1 MKRTYLIY
9 LTFACILGTF
19 TSCTQNEMPEAGG
32 DTAGMEESA
41 VQRIGIQLASDNGN
55 DGLARAGRPLYSN
68 QPAQMVDKVALVICN
83 DADQVVVCK
92 LVDNWETVSEVYET
106 SGHGRKAVI
115 ELNEGERLP
124 ATSANYTLYAI
135 GYTSRGENQTAYTV
149 KTPESDSK
157 KLYEY
162 LSELSELKKDYTF
175 DPNLVLHLDDEPG
188 EEIFAGSVSFTTY
201 ASGGFDNT
209 VVLNRQVA
217 GTYVYVKDVPYVEGA
232 SILRLTASADNDGL
246 VLGEFANEDIAENG
260 KGTGKYVMNGTSQK
274 SSDAPYTVC
283 EINLLQWMSDG
294 QIHQDGTLVAVDN
307 WQIPSQYSGKATFKE
322 GSFYSGSFLIPFAA
336 VSDKQ
341 SLTLRLYKESNS
353 TPVKTWNVNLS
364 QSDVN
369 KQSNVIWHWDSSQ
382 SKFQNPS
389 GTTPVAES
397 KNSYSVLR
405 NHLYCIGRRDKDNN
419 PGSSDKDEPQ
429 ALEDVTEL
437 IIKVIADWDV
447 VYDMILEPEP
457 SQF

>member
-1 MKRTYLIY
+1 MKRTYLTY
-9 LTFACILGTF
+9 LTFACMLGTF

-32 DTAGMEESA
+32 DTAGTEESA

-68 QPAQMVDKVALVICN
+68 QPAQMVDNVALVICN
-83 DADQVVVCK
+83 DANQVVVCK

-135 GYTSRGENQTAYTV
+135 GYTSREGNQTAYTV
-149 KTPESDSK
+149 KT
-157 KLYEY
+157 
-162 LSELSELKKDYTF
+162 SEPDIKTLDDYFSSLKTGDKFTS
-175 DPNLVLHLDDEPG
+175 NLVLYLDDTPG

-217 GTYVYVKDVPYVEGA
+217 GTYVYVKDIPYVEGA

-246 VLGEFANEDIAENG
+246 VLGEFANENIAENG

-274 SSDAPYTVC
+274 SSGAPYTVC
-283 EINLLQWMSDG
+283 EIDLSQWMSDG
-294 QIHQDGTLVAVDN
+294 QIQQDGTLVAVDK
-307 WQIPSQYSGKATFKE
+307 WQIPSQYNGKATFKE

-336 VSDKQ
+336 VSDQQ
-341 SLTLRLYKESNS
+341 SLTLRLYKESDS

-389 GTTPVAES
+389 ETTPVAES

>member
-1 MKRTYLIY
+1 MKRTYLTY

-32 DTAGMEESA
+32 DTAGTEESA

-83 DADQVVVCK
+83 DAKQVVVCK
-92 LVDNWETVSEVYET
+92 LVDDWETVSKVYET

-115 ELNEGERLP
+115 ELNEVERLP

-135 GYTSRGENQTAYTV
+135 GYTSREGNQTDYTV
-149 KTPESDSK
+149 KTSGKTLDDYFS
-157 KLYEY
+157 
-162 LSELSELKKDYTF
+162 SLKGDTF
-175 DPNLVLHLDDEPG
+175 DPNLVLHLDDESG

-217 GTYVYVKDVPYVEGA
+217 GTYVYVKDVPYIDGA

-246 VLGEFANEDIAENG
+246 VLGEFANENIEENG
-260 KGTGKYVMNGTSQK
+260 KGTGKYVMNGTDPK
-274 SSDAPYTVC
+274 SSGTPYTVC
-283 EINLLQWMSDG
+283 EIDLSQWMRGG
-294 QIHQDGTLVAVDN
+294 QIQKDGTLVAVDK
-307 WQIPSQYSGKATFKE
+307 WQIPSQYNEKATFKK

-336 VSDKQ
+336 VSDQQ
-341 SLTLRLYKESNS
+341 SLTLGLYKESVS
-353 TPVKTWNVNLS
+353 KPVKTWNVNLS

-405 NHLYCIGRRDKDNN
+405 NHLYCIGRRDKDDQE
-419 PGSSDKDEPQ
+419 SSDKDEPQ

>member
-1 MKRTYLIY
+1 MKRTYLTY
-9 LTFACILGTF
+9 LTFACILCTF

-32 DTAGMEESA
+32 DTAGTEESA

-83 DADQVVVCK
+83 DANQVVVCK
-92 LVDNWETVSEVYET
+92 LVDNWENVSEVYET

-149 KTPESDSK
+149 KTSESDSK

-217 GTYVYVKDVPYVEGA
+217 GTYVYVKDVPYIDGA

-246 VLGEFANEDIAENG
+246 VLGEFANENITENG

-274 SSDAPYTVC
+274 SSGASYTVC
-283 EINLLQWMSDG
+283 EINLSQWMSDG
-294 QIHQDGTLVAVDN
+294 EIHQDGTLVAVDE
-307 WQIPSQYSGKATFKE
+307 WQTPSQYNGKAKFKK

-336 VSDKQ
+336 VSDRQ
-341 SLTLRLYKESNS
+341 SLILGLYKESES
-353 TPVKTWNVNLS
+353 EPEKTWKVNLS

-389 GTTPVAES
+389 KTTPVAES
-397 KNSYSVLR
+397 QNSYSVLR
-405 NHLYCIGRRDKDNN
+405 NHLYCIGRRDKDDSDN
-419 PGSSDKDEPQ
+419 SDKDEPQ

-437 IIKVIADWDV
+437 IIRVIADWDV

>member
-9 LTFACILGTF
+9 LTFACMLGTF
-19 TSCTQNEMPEAGG
+19 TSCTQNEMPDAGG
-32 DTAGMEESA
+32 DTAGTEESA

-55 DGLARAGRPLYSN
+55 DGLVRTGRPLYSN

-115 ELNEGERLP
+115 ELNEVERLP
-124 ATSANYTLYAI
+124 ATSATYTLYAI
-135 GYTSRGENQTAYTV
+135 GYTSQKGNQTAYTV
-149 KTPESDSK
+149 KTSKSDSK
-157 KLYEY
+157 TLDEY
-162 LSELSELKKDYTF
+162 LSELTIDGTF
-175 DPNLVLHLDDEPG
+175 APDLVLHLEDEPG

-246 VLGEFANEDIAENG
+246 VLGEFANENIAENG
-260 KGTGKYVMNGTSQK
+260 KGTGKYVMNGTSPK
-274 SSDAPYTVC
+274 SSDAQYTVC
-283 EINLLQWMSDG
+283 EIDLSQWMSDG

-307 WQIPSQYSGKATFKE
+307 WQTPSQYIGKATFKK

-336 VSDKQ
+336 VSGQQ
-341 SLTLRLYKESNS
+341 SLTLGLYKESVS
-353 TPVKTWNVNLS
+353 KPVKTWNVNLS

-382 SKFQNPS
+382 SKFQKP
-389 GTTPVAES
+389 TTPVAES

-405 NHLYCIGRRDKDNN
+405 NHLYCIGRRDKDDQE
-419 PGSSDKDEPQ
+419 SSDKDEPQ

-437 IIKVIADWDV
+437 IIKVIADWDI

>member
-1 MKRTYLIY
+1 MKRTYLTY
-9 LTFACILGTF
+9 LTFACMLGTF

-32 DTAGMEESA
+32 DTAGTEESA

-68 QPAQMVDKVALVICN
+68 QPAQMVDKVVLVICDN
-83 DADQVVVCK
+83 SNQVVVCK
-92 LVDNWETVSEVYET
+92 LVDNWETVSEGYET

-115 ELNEGERLP
+115 ELNEVERLP

-135 GYTSRGENQTAYTV
+135 GYTSRKGNQTAYTV
-149 KTPESDSK
+149 KTK
-157 KLYEY
+157 RLYDY
-162 LSELSELKKDYTF
+162 FPSLKPGDTF
-175 DPNLVLHLDDEPG
+175 APNLVLHLEDEPG

-217 GTYVYVKDVPYVEGA
+217 GTYVYVEDVPYVEGA

-246 VLGEFANEDIAENG
+246 VLGEFANENIAENG
-260 KGTGKYVMNGTSQK
+260 KGTGKYVMNGTSPK

-283 EINLLQWMSDG
+283 EINLSQWMSDG
-294 QIHQDGTLVAVDN
+294 EIHQDGTLVAVDN
-307 WQIPSQYSGKATFKE
+307 WQTPSQYSGKATFKE

-336 VSDKQ
+336 VSGRQ
-341 SLTLRLYKESNS
+341 SLTLGLYKESNS
-353 TPVKTWNVNLS
+353 KPVKTWNVNLS

-369 KQSNVIWHWDSSQ
+369 KQSNVIWHWDSTH

-389 GTTPVAES
+389 ETTLVAES
-397 KNSYSVLR
+397 QNSYSVLR

-437 IIKVIADWDV
+437 IIKVIADWDI

>member
-32 DTAGMEESA
+32 DTAGTEESA

-83 DADQVVVCK
+83 DANQVVVCK
-92 LVDNWETVSEVYET
+92 LVDDWETVSEVYET

-124 ATSANYTLYAI
+124 ATSAKYTLYAI
-135 GYTSRGENQTAYTV
+135 GYTSREGNQTDYTV
-149 KTPESDSK
+149 KTKTLD
-157 KLYEY
+157 EY
-162 LSELSELKKDYTF
+162 FSSLKGDTF
-175 DPNLVLHLDDEPG
+175 DPNLVLHLEDEPG

-246 VLGEFANEDIAENG
+246 VLGEFANKNITENG

-294 QIHQDGTLVAVDN
+294 EIHQDGTLVAVDN
-307 WQIPSQYSGKATFKE
+307 WQTPSQYNGKATFKE

-336 VSDKQ
+336 VSGQQ
-341 SLTLRLYKESNS
+341 SLTLGLYNKESDS
-353 TPVKTWNVNLS
+353 KPVKTWNVNLS

-369 KQSNVIWHWDSSQ
+369 KQSNVIWHWDSS
-382 SKFQNPS
+382 KFQNPS
-389 GTTPVAES
+389 ETTPVAES
-397 KNSYSVLR
+397 QNSYSVLR
-405 NHLYCIGRRDKDNN
+405 NHLYCIGRRDKDNWEN
-419 PGSSDKDEPQ
+419 SDKDEPQ

-437 IIKVIADWDV
+437 IIRVIAEWDV

>member
-1 MKRTYLIY
+1 MKRTYLTY
-9 LTFACILGTF
+9 LTFACMLGTF
-19 TSCTQNEMPEAGG
+19 TSCTQNEMPKAGG
-32 DTAGMEESA
+32 DTAGTEESA

-115 ELNEGERLP
+115 ELNEVERLP

-135 GYTSRGENQTAYTV
+135 GYTSREGNQTAYTV
-149 KTPESDSK
+149 KTSKSDSK
-157 KLYEY
+157 TLDEY
-162 LSELSELKKDYTF
+162 LSKLTIDDTF
-175 DPNLVLHLDDEPG
+175 APNLVLHLDDEPG

-217 GTYVYVKDVPYVEGA
+217 GTYVYVEDVPYVEGA

-246 VLGEFANEDIAENG
+246 VLGEFANKDIAENG
-260 KGTGKYVMNGTSQK
+260 KGTGKYVMNGTSPK

-283 EINLLQWMSDG
+283 EINLSQWMSDG
-294 QIHQDGTLVAVDN
+294 QIHQDGTLVAVDK
-307 WQIPSQYSGKATFKE
+307 WQTPSQYSGKATFKK

-336 VSDKQ
+336 VSGHQ
-341 SLTLRLYKESNS
+341 SLTLRLYKESDS

-405 NHLYCIGRRDKDNN
+405 NHLYCIGRRDKDDQEN
-419 PGSSDKDEPQ
+419 SDKDEPQ

>member
-1 MKRTYLIY
+1 MKRTYLTY

-32 DTAGMEESA
+32 DTAGTEESA

-83 DADQVVVCK
+83 DAKQVVVCK
-92 LVDNWETVSEVYET
+92 LVDDWETVSKVYET

-135 GYTSRGENQTAYTV
+135 GYTSPEGNQTAYTV
-149 KTPESDSK
+149 KTSGKRLDDYFPS
-157 KLYEY
+157 
-162 LSELSELKKDYTF
+162 LKTGDTF
-175 DPNLVLHLDDEPG
+175 DPNLVLHLEDEPG

-246 VLGEFANEDIAENG
+246 VLGEFANENIEENG
-260 KGTGKYVMNGTSQK
+260 KGTGKYVMNGTDPK
-274 SSDAPYTVC
+274 SSGTPYTVC
-283 EINLLQWMSDG
+283 EIDLSQWMRGG
-294 QIHQDGTLVAVDN
+294 QIQKDGTLVAVDK
-307 WQIPSQYSGKATFKE
+307 WQIPSQYNEKATFKK

-336 VSDKQ
+336 VSDQQ
-341 SLTLRLYKESNS
+341 SLTLGLYKESVS
-353 TPVKTWNVNLS
+353 KPVKTWNVNLS

-405 NHLYCIGRRDKDNN
+405 NHLYCIGRRDKDDQE
-419 PGSSDKDEPQ
+419 SSDKDEPQ

>member
-1 MKRTYLIY
+1 MKRTYLTY
-9 LTFACILGTF
+9 LTFACMLGTF
-19 TSCTQNEMPEAGG
+19 TSCTQNEMPDAGG
-32 DTAGMEESA
+32 DTAGTEESA

-83 DADQVVVCK
+83 DANQVVVCK
-92 LVDNWETVSEVYET
+92 LVDKWETVSEVYET

-124 ATSANYTLYAI
+124 ATSAKYTLYAI
-135 GYTSRGENQTAYTV
+135 GYTSREGNQTDYTV
-149 KTPESDSK
+149 KTKTLD
-157 KLYEY
+157 EY
-162 LSELSELKKDYTF
+162 FSSLKGDTF
-175 DPNLVLHLDDEPG
+175 DPNLVLHLEDEPG

-246 VLGEFANEDIAENG
+246 VLGEFANKNITENG

-294 QIHQDGTLVAVDN
+294 EIHQDGTLVAVDN
-307 WQIPSQYSGKATFKE
+307 WQTPSQYNGKATFKE

-336 VSDKQ
+336 VSGQQ
-341 SLTLRLYKESNS
+341 SLTLGLYNKESDS
-353 TPVKTWNVNLS
+353 KPVKTWNVNLS

-369 KQSNVIWHWDSSQ
+369 KQSNVIWHWDSS
-382 SKFQNPS
+382 KFQNPS
-389 GTTPVAES
+389 ETTPVAES
-397 KNSYSVLR
+397 QNSYSVLR
-405 NHLYCIGRRDKDNN
+405 NHLYCIGRRDKDNWEN
-419 PGSSDKDEPQ
+419 SDKDEPQ

-437 IIKVIADWDV
+437 IIRVIAEWDV

>member
-149 KTPESDSK
+149 KTSGK
-157 KLYEY
+157 RLYDY
-162 LSELSELKKDYTF
+162 FSLLKTGDTF
-175 DPNLVLHLDDEPG
+175 DPNLVLHLEDEPG

>member
-1 MKRTYLIY
+1 MKRTYLIIY
-9 LTFACILGTF
+9 LTFACILCTF

-32 DTAGMEESA
+32 DTAGTEESA

-83 DADQVVVCK
+83 DANQVVVCK
-92 LVDNWETVSEVYET
+92 LVDDWETVSEVYET

-124 ATSANYTLYAI
+124 ATSAKYTLYAI
-135 GYTSRGENQTAYTV
+135 GYTSREGNQTDYTV
-149 KTPESDSK
+149 KTKTLD
-157 KLYEY
+157 EY
-162 LSELSELKKDYTF
+162 FSSLKGDTF
-175 DPNLVLHLDDEPG
+175 DPNLVLHLEDEPG

-217 GTYVYVKDVPYVEGA
+217 GT
-232 SILRLTASADNDGL
+232 L
-246 VLGEFANEDIAENG
+246 VLGEFANKNITENG

-294 QIHQDGTLVAVDN
+294 EIHQDGTLVAVDE
-307 WQIPSQYSGKATFKE
+307 WQTPSQYNGKAKFKK

-336 VSDKQ
+336 VSDQQ
-341 SLTLRLYKESNS
+341 SLILGLYKESDS
-353 TPVKTWNVNLS
+353 EPEKTWKVNLS

-397 KNSYSVLR
+397 QNSYSVLR
-405 NHLYCIGRRDKDNN
+405 NHLYCIGRRDKDDSDN
-419 PGSSDKDEPQ
+419 SDKDEPQ

-437 IIKVIADWDV
+437 IIRVIADWDV

>member
-9 LTFACILGTF
+9 LTFACMLGTF

-32 DTAGMEESA
+32 DTAGTEESA

-55 DGLARAGRPLYSN
+55 DGLARTGRPLYSN
-68 QPAQMVDKVALVICN
+68 QPAQMVNKVVLVICN

-115 ELNEGERLP
+115 ELNEEERLP
-124 ATSANYTLYAI
+124 ATSATYTLYAI
-135 GYTSRGENQTAYTV
+135 GYTSQEENQTAYTV
-149 KTPESDSK
+149 KISESDSET
-157 KLYEY
+157 LD
-162 LSELSELKKDYTF
+162 DYFSSLEPGVTF
-175 DPNLVLHLDDEPG
+175 APNLVLHLEDEPG

-217 GTYVYVKDVPYVEGA
+217 GTYVYVEDVPYVEGA

-246 VLGEFANEDIAENG
+246 VLGEFANENIEENG
-260 KGTGKYVMNGTSQK
+260 KGTGKYVMNGTSPK
-274 SSDAPYTVC
+274 SSGAPYTVC
-283 EINLLQWMSDG
+283 EIDLSQWMSDG
-294 QIHQDGTLVAVDN
+294 QIKQDGTLVAVDK
-307 WQIPSQYSGKATFKE
+307 WQTPSQYSGKATFKE

-336 VSDKQ
+336 VSGRQ
-341 SLTLRLYKESNS
+341 SLTLRLYKESDS
-353 TPVKTWNVNLS
+353 KLVKTWNVNLS

>member
-1 MKRTYLIY
+1 MKRTYLTY

-32 DTAGMEESA
+32 DTAGTEESA

-83 DADQVVVCK
+83 DANQVVVCK
-92 LVDNWETVSEVYET
+92 LVDKWETVSKVYET

-135 GYTSRGENQTAYTV
+135 GYTSREGNQTDYTV
-149 KTPESDSK
+149 KISESDSK
-157 KLYEY
+157 TLDKY
-162 LSELSELKKDYTF
+162 LSSLKTGDTF
-175 DPNLVLHLDDEPG
+175 TPNLVLHLEDEPG

-217 GTYVYVKDVPYVEGA
+217 GTYVYVEDVPYVEGA

-246 VLGEFANEDIAENG
+246 VLGEFANENIEENG
-260 KGTGKYVMNGTSQK
+260 KGTGKYVMNGTSPK

-283 EINLLQWMSDG
+283 EINLSQWMSDG
-294 QIHQDGTLVAVDN
+294 QIHQDGTLVAVDK
-307 WQIPSQYSGKATFKE
+307 WQIPSQYSGKATFKFKE

-336 VSDKQ
+336 VSDQQ
-341 SLTLRLYKESNS
+341 SLTLGLYNKESDS
-353 TPVKTWNVNLS
+353 KPVKTWNVNLS

-382 SKFQNPS
+382 SEFQNPS
-389 GTTPVAES
+389 KTTPVAES
-397 KNSYSVLR
+397 QKSYSVLR
-405 NHLYCIGRRDKDNN
+405 NHLYCIGRRDKDNPEN
-419 PGSSDKDEPQ
+419 SDKDEPQ

-437 IIKVIADWDV
+437 IIRVIADWDV

>member
-32 DTAGMEESA
+32 DTAGTEESA

-83 DADQVVVCK
+83 DANQVVVCK

-115 ELNEGERLP
+115 ELNEVERLP
-124 ATSANYTLYAI
+124 ATSAKYTLYAI
-135 GYTSRGENQTAYTV
+135 GYTSREGNPTAYTV
-149 KTPESDSK
+149 KTKTLDKYFSSLEPGVM
-157 KLYEY
+157 
-162 LSELSELKKDYTF
+162 F

-188 EEIFAGSVSFTTY
+188 EEIFAGSVLFTTY

-246 VLGEFANEDIAENG
+246 VLGEFANENIEENG

-294 QIHQDGTLVAVDN
+294 EIHQDGTLVAVDN
-307 WQIPSQYSGKATFKE
+307 WQTPSQYNGKATFKE

-336 VSDKQ
+336 VSGQQ
-341 SLTLRLYKESNS
+341 SLTLGLYKESDS
-353 TPVKTWNVNLS
+353 EPEKTWKVNLS

-389 GTTPVAES
+389 ETTRVAES
-397 KNSYSVLR
+397 QNSYSVLR
-405 NHLYCIGRRDKDNN
+405 NHLYCIGRRDKDNPEN
-419 PGSSDKDEPQ
+419 SDKDEPQ

-437 IIKVIADWDV
+437 IIRVIAEWDV

>member
-1 MKRTYLIY
+1 MKRTYLTY
-9 LTFACILGTF
+9 LTFACMLGTF
-19 TSCTQNEMPEAGG
+19 TSCTQNEMPKAGG
-32 DTAGMEESA
+32 DTAGTEESA

-115 ELNEGERLP
+115 ELNEVERLP
-124 ATSANYTLYAI
+124 ATSATYTLYAI
-135 GYTSRGENQTAYTV
+135 GYTSREGNQTAYTV
-149 KTPESDSK
+149 KTSKSDSK
-157 KLYEY
+157 TLDEY
-162 LSELSELKKDYTF
+162 LSKLTIDDTF
-175 DPNLVLHLDDEPG
+175 APNLVLHLDDEPG

-217 GTYVYVKDVPYVEGA
+217 GTYVYVEDVPYEEGA

-260 KGTGKYVMNGTSQK
+260 IGTGKYVMNGTSPK
-274 SSDAPYTVC
+274 SSDATYTVC
-283 EINLLQWMSDG
+283 EIDLSQWMSDG

-336 VSDKQ
+336 VSGQQ
-341 SLTLRLYKESNS
+341 SLTLGLYKESDS
-353 TPVKTWNVNLS
+353 KLVKTWNVNLS

-389 GTTPVAES
+389 KTTPVAES
-397 KNSYSVLR
+397 QKSYSVLR
-405 NHLYCIGRRDKDNN
+405 NHLYCIGRRDKDKDN

>member
-9 LTFACILGTF
+9 LTFACILCIF
-19 TSCTQNEMPEAGG
+19 TACTQNEMPEAGG
-32 DTAGMEESA
+32 DTAGTEESA

-83 DADQVVVCK
+83 DAKQVVVCK
-92 LVDNWETVSEVYET
+92 LVDNWENVSEVYET

-149 KTPESDSK
+149 KTSESDSK

-162 LSELSELKKDYTF
+162 LFELSELKKDYTF

-246 VLGEFANEDIAENG
+246 VLGEFANENIEENG
-260 KGTGKYVMNGTSQK
+260 KGTGKYVMNGTSPK
-274 SSDAPYTVC
+274 SSDALYTVC
-283 EINLLQWMSDG
+283 EINLSQWMSDG
-294 QIHQDGTLVAVDN
+294 QIQKDGTLVAVDK
-307 WQIPSQYSGKATFKE
+307 WQIPSQYNEKATFKK

-336 VSDKQ
+336 VSGQQ
-341 SLTLRLYKESNS
+341 SLTLGLYKESNS
-353 TPVKTWNVNLS
+353 KPEKTWKVNLS

-389 GTTPVAES
+389 ETTPVAES
-397 KNSYSVLR
+397 QNSYSVLR
-405 NHLYCIGRRDKDNN
+405 NHLYCIGRRDKDDWEN
-419 PGSSDKDEPQ
+419 SDKDEPQ

>member
-1 MKRTYLIY
+1 MKRTYLTY
-9 LTFACILGTF
+9 LTFACMLGTF
-19 TSCTQNEMPEAGG
+19 TSCTQNEMPDAGG
-32 DTAGMEESA
+32 DTAGTEESA

-83 DADQVVVCK
+83 DANQVVVCK
-92 LVDNWETVSEVYET
+92 LVDKWETVSEVYET

-115 ELNEGERLP
+115 ELNEVERLP

-135 GYTSRGENQTAYTV
+135 GYTSREGNQTDYTV
-149 KTPESDSK
+149 KTSESESK
-157 KLYEY
+157 TPLYEY
-162 LSELSELKKDYTF
+162 LSELKKYDTF
-175 DPNLVLHLDDEPG
+175 APDLVLHLEDEPG

-246 VLGEFANEDIAENG
+246 VLGEFANENIEENG
-260 KGTGKYVMNGTSQK
+260 KGTGKYVMNGTSPK

-283 EINLLQWMSDG
+283 EINLSQWMSDG
-294 QIHQDGTLVAVDN
+294 LIKQDGTLVAVDK
-307 WQIPSQYSGKATFKE
+307 WQTPSQYSGKATFKE

-336 VSDKQ
+336 VSGQQ
-341 SLTLRLYKESNS
+341 SLTLGLYKESNS
-353 TPVKTWNVNLS
+353 KPVKTWNVNLS

>member
-1 MKRTYLIY
+1 MKRTYLTY

-32 DTAGMEESA
+32 DTAGTEESA

-68 QPAQMVDKVALVICN
+68 QPAQMVDKVVLVICDN
-83 DADQVVVCK
+83 SKQVVVCK
-92 LVDNWETVSEVYET
+92 LVNNWENVSEVYET

-115 ELNEGERLP
+115 ELNEVERLP

-135 GYTSRGENQTAYTV
+135 GYTSRGGNQTDYTV
-149 KTPESDSK
+149 KISESDSK
-157 KLYEY
+157 TLDEY
-162 LSELSELKKDYTF
+162 FSSLKGDTF
-175 DPNLVLHLDDEPG
+175 DPNLVLHLKDEPG

-246 VLGEFANEDIAENG
+246 VLGEFANENIAENG
-260 KGTGKYVMNGTSQK
+260 KGTGKYVMNGTSPK

-283 EINLLQWMSDG
+283 EIDLSQWMSDEL
-294 QIHQDGTLVAVDN
+294 IKQDGTLVAVDN
-307 WQIPSQYSGKATFKE
+307 WQIPSQYKGKATFKV

-336 VSDKQ
+336 VSSQQ
-341 SLTLRLYKESNS
+341 SLTLGLYKESDS
-353 TPVKTWNVNLS
+353 KPVKTWNVNLS

-389 GTTPVAES
+389 ETTPVAES
-397 KNSYSVLR
+397 QNSYSVLR
-405 NHLYCIGRRDKDNN
+405 NHLYCIGRRDKDDSDN
-419 PGSSDKDEPQ
+419 SDKDEPQ

>member
-1 MKRTYLIY
+1 MKRTYLTY
-9 LTFACILGTF
+9 LTFACMLGTF
-19 TSCTQNEMPEAGG
+19 TACTQREMPEAGG
-32 DTAGMEESA
+32 TAGAEESA

-83 DADQVVVCK
+83 DKNRVVVCK

-149 KTPESDSK
+149 KTSESDSK
-157 KLYEY
+157 KLDEY

-175 DPNLVLHLDDEPG
+175 DPNLVLHLEDEPG

-246 VLGEFANEDIAENG
+246 VLGEFANENIAENG
-260 KGTGKYVMNGTSQK
+260 KGTGKYVMNGTSPK

-283 EINLLQWMSDG
+283 EIYLSQWMSDG
-294 QIHQDGTLVAVDN
+294 QIHQDGTLVAVDK
-307 WQIPSQYSGKATFKE
+307 WQTPSQYKGKATFKK

-336 VSDKQ
+336 VSGQQ
-341 SLTLRLYKESNS
+341 SLTLGLYKESDS
-353 TPVKTWNVNLS
+353 KSVKTWNVNLS

-369 KQSNVIWHWDSSQ
+369 KQSDVIWHWDSSQ
-382 SKFQNPS
+382 SKFQKPS
-389 GTTPVAES
+389 DTTPVAES

-405 NHLYCIGRRDKDNN
+405 NHLYCIGRRDKDNH

>member
-1 MKRTYLIY
+1 MKRTYLTY
-9 LTFACILGTF
+9 LTFACMLGTF
-19 TSCTQNEMPEAGG
+19 TSCTQNEMPEVGG
-32 DTAGMEESA
+32 DTAGTEESA

-55 DGLARAGRPLYSN
+55 DGLARTGRPLYSN
-68 QPAQMVDKVALVICN
+68 QPIQMVDKVVLVICN
-83 DADQVVVCK
+83 DANQVVVCK

-115 ELNEGERLP
+115 ELNEVERLP
-124 ATSANYTLYAI
+124 ATSATYTLYAI
-135 GYTSRGENQTAYTV
+135 GYTSQEENQTAYTV
-149 KTPESDSK
+149 KTSESDIKTLDDYFS
-157 KLYEY
+157 
-162 LSELSELKKDYTF
+162 SLKTGDTF
-175 DPNLVLHLDDEPG
+175 TSNLVLYLDDTPG

-217 GTYVYVKDVPYVEGA
+217 GTYVYVEDVPYVEGA

-246 VLGEFANEDIAENG
+246 VLGEFANENIAENG

-274 SSDAPYTVC
+274 SSGAPYTVC
-283 EINLLQWMSDG
+283 EIDLSQWMSDG
-294 QIHQDGTLVAVDN
+294 QIQQDGTLVAVDK
-307 WQIPSQYSGKATFKE
+307 WQIPSQYNGKATFKE

-336 VSDKQ
+336 VSGQQ
-341 SLTLRLYKESNS
+341 SLTLGLYKESDS

-389 GTTPVAES
+389 ETNPVAES

-405 NHLYCIGRRDKDNN
+405 NHLYCIGRRDKDN
-419 PGSSDKDEPQ
+419 PESSDKDEPQ
-429 ALEDVTEL
+429 ALEDVTETL
-437 IIKVIADWDV
+437 DSSPLTPPTTSVMVSELTDCVIARS
-447 VYDMILEPEP
+447 P
-457 SQF
+457 

>member
-1 MKRTYLIY
+1 MKRTYLTY
-9 LTFACILGTF
+9 LTFACMLGTF

-32 DTAGMEESA
+32 DTAGTEESA

-55 DGLARAGRPLYSN
+55 DGLARTGRPLYSN

-83 DADQVVVCK
+83 DANQVVVCK

-115 ELNEGERLP
+115 ELNEVERLP
-124 ATSANYTLYAI
+124 ATSATYTLYAI
-135 GYTSRGENQTAYTV
+135 GYTSREGNPTDYTV
-149 KTPESDSK
+149 KTPESNSITLDDYFSS
-157 KLYEY
+157 LEPG
-162 LSELSELKKDYTF
+162 YTF
-175 DPNLVLHLDDEPG
+175 TPNLVLHLKDEPG

-246 VLGEFANEDIAENG
+246 VLGEFANENIEENG
-260 KGTGKYVMNGTSQK
+260 KGTGKYVMNGTSPK

-283 EINLLQWMSDG
+283 EINLSQWMSDG
-294 QIHQDGTLVAVDN
+294 QIQQDGTLVAVDN
-307 WQIPSQYSGKATFKE
+307 WQTPSQYIGKATFKE

-336 VSDKQ
+336 VSGRQ
-341 SLTLRLYKESNS
+341 SLTLRLYNKESDS
-353 TPVKTWNVNLS
+353 TPVKTWKVNLS

-369 KQSNVIWHWDSSQ
+369 KQSNVIWHWDSS
-382 SKFQNPS
+382 KFQNPS
-389 GTTPVAES
+389 ETTPVAES
-397 KNSYSVLR
+397 QNSYSVLR
-405 NHLYCIGRRDKDNN
+405 NHLYCIGRRDKDDSDN
-419 PGSSDKDEPQ
+419 SDKDEPQ

>member
-1 MKRTYLIY
+1 MKRTYLTY

-32 DTAGMEESA
+32 DTAGTEESA

-83 DADQVVVCK
+83 DANQVVVCK
-92 LVDNWETVSEVYET
+92 LVYNWETVSEVYET

-124 ATSANYTLYAI
+124 ATSATYTLYAI
-135 GYTSRGENQTAYTV
+135 GYTSQKGNQTAYTV
-149 KTPESDSK
+149 KTSGK
-157 KLYEY
+157 RLYDY
-162 LSELSELKKDYTF
+162 FSLLKTGDTF
-175 DPNLVLHLDDEPG
+175 DPNLVLHLEDEPG

-217 GTYVYVKDVPYVEGA
+217 GTYVYVEDVPYIDGA

-246 VLGEFANEDIAENG
+246 VLGEFANKNITENG
-260 KGTGKYVMNGTSQK
+260 KGTGKYVMNGTSPK

-283 EINLLQWMSDG
+283 EINLSQWMSDG
-294 QIHQDGTLVAVDN
+294 LIKQDGTLVAVN
-307 WQIPSQYSGKATFKE
+307 KWQTPSQYSGKATFKK

-336 VSDKQ
+336 VSDQQ
-341 SLTLRLYKESNS
+341 SLTLGLYKESVPK
-353 TPVKTWNVNLS
+353 PVKTWNVNLS

-369 KQSNVIWHWDSSQ
+369 KQSDVIWHWDSSQ

-389 GTTPVAES
+389 ETTPVAES

-405 NHLYCIGRRDKDNN
+405 NHLYCIGRRDKDKPEN
-419 PGSSDKDEPQ
+419 SDKDEPQ

>member
-1 MKRTYLIY
+1 MKRTYLTY

-32 DTAGMEESA
+32 DTAGTEESA

-83 DADQVVVCK
+83 DANQVVVCK
-92 LVDNWETVSEVYET
+92 LVDDWETVSEVYET

-124 ATSANYTLYAI
+124 ATSANYILYAI
-135 GYTSRGENQTAYTV
+135 GYTSREGNQTAYTV

-157 KLYEY
+157 TLDGY
-162 LSELSELKKDYTF
+162 LSELKKDDAF
-175 DPNLVLHLDDEPG
+175 APNLVLHLKDEPG

-260 KGTGKYVMNGTSQK
+260 IGTGKYVMNGTSPK
-274 SSDAPYTVC
+274 SSDAQYTVC
-283 EINLLQWMSDG
+283 EIDLSQWMSDG

-307 WQIPSQYSGKATFKE
+307 WQIPSQYKGKATFKV

-336 VSDKQ
+336 FSGQQ
-341 SLTLRLYKESNS
+341 SLTLGLYKESNS
-353 TPVKTWNVNLS
+353 TLVKTWNVNLS

>member
-1 MKRTYLIY
+1 MKRTYLTY
-9 LTFACILGTF
+9 LTFACMLGTF

-32 DTAGMEESA
+32 DTAGTEESA

-83 DADQVVVCK
+83 DAKQVVVCK

-115 ELNEGERLP
+115 ELNEVERLP
-124 ATSANYTLYAI
+124 ATSATYTLYAI
-135 GYTSRGENQTAYTV
+135 GYTSQEGNQTAYTV
-149 KTPESDSK
+149 KTPESGSK
-157 KLYEY
+157 TLDRY
-162 LSELSELKKDYTF
+162 LSELKKDDAF
-175 DPNLVLHLDDEPG
+175 APNLVLHLEDEPG

-217 GTYVYVKDVPYVEGA
+217 GTYVYVEDVPYIDGA

-246 VLGEFANEDIAENG
+246 VLGEFANENIAENG
-260 KGTGKYVMNGTSQK
+260 KGTGKYVMNGTSPK
-274 SSDAPYTVC
+274 SSDASYTVC
-283 EINLLQWMSDG
+283 EINLSQWMSDG
-294 QIHQDGTLVAVDN
+294 QIHQDGTLVAVDY
-307 WQIPSQYSGKATFKE
+307 WQTPSQYIGKATFKK

-336 VSDKQ
+336 VSDQQ
-341 SLTLRLYKESNS
+341 SLTLGLYNKVSDS
-353 TPVKTWNVNLS
+353 KPVKTWKVNLS

-369 KQSNVIWHWDSSQ
+369 KQSNVIWHWDSSL

-389 GTTPVAES
+389 ETAPVAES

-405 NHLYCIGRRDKDNN
+405 NHLYCIGRRDKDN

>member
-9 LTFACILGTF
+9 LTFACMLGTF

-32 DTAGMEESA
+32 DTAGTEESA

-55 DGLARAGRPLYSN
+55 DGLARTGRPLYSN

-115 ELNEGERLP
+115 ELNEVERLP
-124 ATSANYTLYAI
+124 ATSATYTLYAI
-135 GYTSRGENQTAYTV
+135 GYTSQKGNQTAYTV
-149 KTPESDSK
+149 KTSKSDSK
-157 KLYEY
+157 TLDEY
-162 LSELSELKKDYTF
+162 LSKLTIDDTF
-175 DPNLVLHLDDEPG
+175 APNLVLHLDDEPG

-217 GTYVYVKDVPYVEGA
+217 GTYVYVEDVPYVEGA

-246 VLGEFANEDIAENG
+246 VLGEFANENIAENG
-260 KGTGKYVMNGTSQK
+260 KGTGKYVMNGTDPK
-274 SSDAPYTVC
+274 SSGTPYTVC
-283 EINLLQWMSDG
+283 EIDLSQWMRGG
-294 QIHQDGTLVAVDN
+294 QIQKDGTLVAVDN
-307 WQIPSQYSGKATFKE
+307 WQTPSQYSGKATFKE

-336 VSDKQ
+336 VSGQQ
-341 SLTLRLYKESNS
+341 SLTLGLYKKSDS
-353 TPVKTWNVNLS
+353 TPEKTWNVNLS

-369 KQSNVIWHWDSSQ
+369 KQSNVIWHWDSTQ

-389 GTTPVAES
+389 KTIPVAES

>member
-9 LTFACILGTF
+9 LTFACMLGTF
-19 TSCTQNEMPEAGG
+19 TSCTQNEMPDAGG
-32 DTAGMEESA
+32 DTAGTEESA

-55 DGLARAGRPLYSN
+55 DGLARTGRPLYSN

-83 DADQVVVCK
+83 DANQVVVCK
-92 LVDNWETVSEVYET
+92 LVYNWGTVSEGYET

-115 ELNEGERLP
+115 ELNKGERLP
-124 ATSANYTLYAI
+124 ATSAKYTLYAI
-135 GYTSRGENQTAYTV
+135 GYTSREGNQTAY
-149 KTPESDSK
+149 KTPESDSIT
-157 KLYEY
+157 LDGY
-162 LSELSELKKDYTF
+162 LSDLEKDDAF
-175 DPNLVLHLDDEPG
+175 DPNLVLHLEDEPG

-217 GTYVYVKDVPYVEGA
+217 GTYVYVEDVPYIDGA

-246 VLGEFANEDIAENG
+246 VLGEFANDDITENG
-260 KGTGKYVMNGTSQK
+260 KGTGKYVMNGTDPK
-274 SSDAPYTVC
+274 SSGTPYTVC
-283 EINLLQWMSDG
+283 EIDLSQWMSDG
-294 QIHQDGTLVAVDN
+294 QIHQDGTLVAVDK
-307 WQIPSQYSGKATFKE
+307 WQTPSQYSGKATFKK

-336 VSDKQ
+336 VSGQQ
-341 SLTLRLYKESNS
+341 SLTLGLYKESDPK
-353 TPVKTWNVNLS
+353 PVKTWNVNLS

>member
-1 MKRTYLIY
+1 MKRTYLTY
-9 LTFACILGTF
+9 LTFACMLGTF
-19 TSCTQNEMPEAGG
+19 TSCTQNEMPDAGG
-32 DTAGMEESA
+32 DTAGTEESA

-83 DADQVVVCK
+83 DANQVVVCK
-92 LVDNWETVSEVYET
+92 LVDKWETVSEVYET

-115 ELNEGERLP
+115 ELNEVERLP

-135 GYTSRGENQTAYTV
+135 GYTSREGNQTDYTV
-149 KTPESDSK
+149 KTSESESK
-157 KLYEY
+157 TPLYEY
-162 LSELSELKKDYTF
+162 LSELKKYDTF
-175 DPNLVLHLDDEPG
+175 APDLVLHLEDEPG

-246 VLGEFANEDIAENG
+246 VLGEFANENIEENG

-274 SSDAPYTVC
+274 SSGAPYTVC
-283 EINLLQWMSDG
+283 EIDLSQWMSDG
-294 QIHQDGTLVAVDN
+294 QIQQDGTLVAVDK

-336 VSDKQ
+336 VSCQQ
-341 SLTLRLYKESNS
+341 SLTLGLYKESDS
-353 TPVKTWNVNLS
+353 MPVKTWNVNLS

-369 KQSNVIWHWDSSQ
+369 KQSNVIWHWDSS
-382 SKFQNPS
+382 KFQNPS
-389 GTTPVAES
+389 ETTPVAES

-405 NHLYCIGRRDKDNN
+405 NHLYCIGRRERDKDNPEN
-419 PGSSDKDEPQ
+419 SDKDEPQ

>member
-32 DTAGMEESA
+32 DTAGTEESA

-83 DADQVVVCK
+83 DENQVVVCK
-92 LVDNWETVSEVYET
+92 LVDDWENVSEVYET

-115 ELNEGERLP
+115 ELNEVERLP
-124 ATSANYTLYAI
+124 ATSAKYTLYAI
-135 GYTSRGENQTAYTV
+135 GYTSREGYQTDYTV
-149 KTPESDSK
+149 KTSESESK
-157 KLYEY
+157 TPLYEY
-162 LSELSELKKDYTF
+162 LSELKKYDAF
-175 DPNLVLHLDDEPG
+175 DPNLVLHLEDEPG

-217 GTYVYVKDVPYVEGA
+217 GTYVYVEDVPYVEGA

-246 VLGEFANEDIAENG
+246 VLGEFANENIEENG
-260 KGTGKYVMNGTSQK
+260 KGTGKYVMNGTSPK
-274 SSDAPYTVC
+274 SSDARYTVC
-283 EINLLQWMSDG
+283 KIDLSQWMSDG
-294 QIHQDGTLVAVDN
+294 LIHQDGTLVAVDK
-307 WQIPSQYSGKATFKE
+307 WKIPSQYKGKATFKK

-336 VSDKQ
+336 VSDQQ
-341 SLTLRLYKESNS
+341 SLILGLYNKESDS
-353 TPVKTWNVNLS
+353 KPIKTWKVNLS

-369 KQSNVIWHWDSSQ
+369 KQSNVIWHWDSTH

-389 GTTPVAES
+389 ETTLVAES
-397 KNSYSVLR
+397 QNSYSVLR
-405 NHLYCIGRRDKDNN
+405 NHLYCIGRRDKDNLEN
-419 PGSSDKDEPQ
+419 SDKDEPQ

>member
-1 MKRTYLIY
+1 MKRTYLTY
-9 LTFACILGTF
+9 LTFACILCIF
-19 TSCTQNEMPEAGG
+19 TACTQNEMPEAGG
-32 DTAGMEESA
+32 DTAGTEESA

-55 DGLARAGRPLYSN
+55 DGLARTGRPLYSN
-68 QPAQMVDKVALVICN
+68 QPAQMVDKVVLVICN
-83 DADQVVVCK
+83 DANQVVVCK
-92 LVDNWETVSEVYET
+92 LVDNWENVSEVYET

-149 KTPESDSK
+149 KTSESDSK

-175 DPNLVLHLDDEPG
+175 DPNLVLHLEDEPG

-217 GTYVYVKDVPYVEGA
+217 GTYVYVKDVPYIDGA

-246 VLGEFANEDIAENG
+246 VLGEFANENTENG

-283 EINLLQWMSDG
+283 EINLLQWMRDG
-294 QIHQDGTLVAVDN
+294 QIHQDGTLVAVDK
-307 WQIPSQYSGKATFKE
+307 WQTPSQYIGKATFKE

-336 VSDKQ
+336 VSGHQ
-341 SLTLRLYKESNS
+341 SLTLGLYNKESDS
-353 TPVKTWNVNLS
+353 TPVKTWKVNLS

-369 KQSNVIWHWDSSQ
+369 KQSNVIWHWDSS
-382 SKFQNPS
+382 KFQNPS
-389 GTTPVAES
+389 ETTPVAES
-397 KNSYSVLR
+397 QNSYSVLR
-405 NHLYCIGRRDKDNN
+405 NHLYCIGRRDKDDSDN
-419 PGSSDKDEPQ
+419 SDKDEPQ

>member
-1 MKRTYLIY
+1 MKRTYLTY
-9 LTFACILGTF
+9 LTFACMLGTF

-32 DTAGMEESA
+32 DTAGTEESV

-55 DGLARAGRPLYSN
+55 DGLARTGRPLYSN
-68 QPAQMVDKVALVICN
+68 QSAQMVDKVVLVICDN
-83 DADQVVVCK
+83 SNQVVVCK
-92 LVDNWETVSEVYET
+92 LVDNWETVSEGYET
-106 SGHGRKAVI
+106 SGHGRMAVI

-124 ATSANYTLYAI
+124 ATSAIYTLYAI
-135 GYTSRGENQTAYTV
+135 GYTSREGNQTAYTV
-149 KTPESDSK
+149 KTSEPDI
-157 KLYEY
+157 KLDNYFSS
-162 LSELSELKKDYTF
+162 LTTGDTF
-175 DPNLVLHLDDEPG
+175 TSNLVLYLDDTPG

-217 GTYVYVKDVPYVEGA
+217 GTYVYVEDVPYVEGA

-246 VLGEFANEDIAENG
+246 VLGEFANENIAENG
-260 KGTGKYVMNGTSQK
+260 KGTGKYVMNGTSPK

-283 EINLLQWMSDG
+283 EIDLSQWMSDR

-307 WQIPSQYSGKATFKE
+307 WQTPSQYIGKATFKK

-336 VSDKQ
+336 VSGQQ
-341 SLTLRLYKESNS
+341 SLTLGLYKESDS
-353 TPVKTWNVNLS
+353 KPVKTWNVNLS

-389 GTTPVAES
+389 ETTPVAES
-397 KNSYSVLR
+397 KNIYSVLR
-405 NHLYCIGRRDKDNN
+405 NHLYCIGRRDKDNH

>member
-1 MKRTYLIY
+1 MKRTYLTY

-32 DTAGMEESA
+32 DTAGTEESA

-68 QPAQMVDKVALVICN
+68 QPAQMVDKVVLVICN
-83 DADQVVVCK
+83 DANQVVVCK

-106 SGHGRKAVI
+106 SGHGRMAVI

-124 ATSANYTLYAI
+124 ATSAKYTLYAI
-135 GYTSRGENQTAYTV
+135 GYTSREGNQTDYTV
-149 KTPESDSK
+149 KTSGSDSK
-157 KLYEY
+157 TLDDYF
-162 LSELSELKKDYTF
+162 SSLKTGDTF
-175 DPNLVLHLDDEPG
+175 APNLVLHLDDELG

-217 GTYVYVKDVPYVEGA
+217 GTYVYVEDVPYVEGA

-246 VLGEFANEDIAENG
+246 VLGEFANENIAENG
-260 KGTGKYVMNGTSQK
+260 KGTGKYVMNGTSPK
-274 SSDAPYTVC
+274 SSDASYTVC
-283 EINLLQWMSDG
+283 KIDLSQWMSDG
-294 QIHQDGTLVAVDN
+294 LIKQDGTLVAVDK
-307 WQIPSQYSGKATFKE
+307 WQTPSQYSGKATFKFKK

-336 VSDKQ
+336 VSGQQ
-341 SLTLRLYKESNS
+341 SLTLGLYKESDS
-353 TPVKTWNVNLS
+353 EPEKTWKVNLS

-389 GTTPVAES
+389 ETPPVAES
-397 KNSYSVLR
+397 QNSYSVLR
-405 NHLYCIGRRDKDNN
+405 NHLYCIGRRDKDNSEN
-419 PGSSDKDEPQ
+419 SDKDEPQ

-437 IIKVIADWDV
+437 IIRVIADWDV

>member
-32 DTAGMEESA
+32 DTAGTEESA

-83 DADQVVVCK
+83 DAKQVVVCK
-92 LVDNWETVSEVYET
+92 LVDDWETVSKVYET

-115 ELNEGERLP
+115 ELNEVERLP

-135 GYTSRGENQTAYTV
+135 GYTSREGNQTDYTV
-149 KTPESDSK
+149 KTSGKTLDDYFS
-157 KLYEY
+157 
-162 LSELSELKKDYTF
+162 SLKGDTF
-175 DPNLVLHLDDEPG
+175 DPNLVLHLDDESG

-217 GTYVYVKDVPYVEGA
+217 GTYVYVEDVPYVEGA

-246 VLGEFANEDIAENG
+246 VLGEFANENIAENG
-260 KGTGKYVMNGTSQK
+260 KGTGKYVMNGTSPK

-283 EINLLQWMSDG
+283 EIDLSQWMRDG

-307 WQIPSQYSGKATFKE
+307 NWQTPSQYSEKATFKE

-336 VSDKQ
+336 VSGQQ
-341 SLTLRLYKESNS
+341 SLTLGLYKKFDPA
-353 TPVKTWNVNLS
+353 PVKTWNVNLS

-405 NHLYCIGRRDKDNN
+405 NHLYCIGRRDKDDQE
-419 PGSSDKDEPQ
+419 SSDKDEPQ

>member
-9 LTFACILGTF
+9 LTFACMLGTF

-32 DTAGMEESA
+32 DTAGTEESA

-68 QPAQMVDKVALVICN
+68 QPAQMVDKVALVICDN
-83 DADQVVVCK
+83 SNQVVVCK
-92 LVDNWETVSEVYET
+92 LVNNWENVSEVYET

-115 ELNEGERLP
+115 ELNEVERLP

-135 GYTSRGENQTAYTV
+135 GYTSREGNQTDYTV
-149 KTPESDSK
+149 KTSGKTLD
-157 KLYEY
+157 EY
-162 LSELSELKKDYTF
+162 FSSLKGDTF
-175 DPNLVLHLDDEPG
+175 DPNLVLHLDHESG

-217 GTYVYVKDVPYVEGA
+217 GTYVYVKDVPYIDGA

-246 VLGEFANEDIAENG
+246 VLGEFANETIEENG
-260 KGTGKYVMNGTSQK
+260 KGTGKYVMNGTSPK

-283 EINLLQWMSDG
+283 EINLSQWMSDG
-294 QIHQDGTLVAVDN
+294 LIKQDGTLVAVDK
-307 WQIPSQYSGKATFKE
+307 WQIPSQYNGKATFKK

-336 VSDKQ
+336 VSDRQ
-341 SLTLRLYKESNS
+341 SLRLGLYNKESDPK
-353 TPVKTWNVNLS
+353 PVKTWKVNLS

-382 SKFQNPS
+382 SKFQNPYE
-389 GTTPVAES
+389 TTPVAES
-397 KNSYSVLR
+397 QNSYSVLR
-405 NHLYCIGRRDKDNN
+405 NHLYCIGRRDKDNPEN
-419 PGSSDKDEPQ
+419 SDKDEPQ

-437 IIKVIADWDV
+437 IIRVIAEWDV